1 LGINFKN
8 PGLKK
13 IETAKEKM
21 QRKSYASAREMTDI
35 SRAGFVI
42 NKASDADAIV
52 ERLAQNAEILDEG
65 WAVTPAGYFDRK
77 ILVRTPNG
85 IISEI
90 QIWSPKLIE
99 AKNAKGHKLYE
110 KQRMSKDP
118 EEIDALEAQQ
128 RELYTQALSEEDPS
142 FSKLVGM
149 EKDPKVL
156 SNADIKAA
164 SSAITRPELRTSR
177 PSTAVQGPP
186 GVSMAR
192 ALEAE
197 KDIAGRPSQE
207 TRKVSDIG
215 EPPTEDI
222 SDITID
228 IKPDDFDL
236 EIPLTTRFDEETG
249 ELLAETKTLRDIKAD
264 IDAEDALIN
273 RLGVCGL

>member
-1 LGINFKN
+1 
-8 PGLKK
+8 
-13 IETAKEKM
+13 
-21 QRKSYASAREMTDI
+21 
-35 SRAGFVI
+35 
-42 NKASDADAIV
+42 
-52 ERLAQNAEILDEG
+52 
-65 WAVTPAGYFDRK
+65 
-77 ILVRTPNG
+77 
-85 IISEI
+85 
-90 QIWSPKLIE
+90 
-99 AKNAKGHKLYE
+99 
-110 KQRMSKDP
+110 MSKDP

-177 PSTAVQGPP
+177 PSTAVQEPP